1 MLEIA
6 DTPLLGDVAVQ
17 TSTEWA
23 LSFARPAATT
33 ADADG

>member
-1 MLEIA
+1 MPEIA
-6 DTPLLGDVAVQ
+6 DTPRLGELSVQ
-17 TSTEWA
+17 RNTAWA